1 MFMENL
7 LKKTSLIKQICV
19 KLLEPYLLLV
29 NSQIS
34 KIILRIYNM
43 SFWIKL
49 IVMVMMDKLKSALQ
63 QVQALWIN
71 KNGWFYSNLQQLH
84 LVNLQVT
91 KLIQTLDIDILYN

>member
-1 MFMENL
+1 MENL

>member
-1 MFMENL
+1 MENL

-49 IVMVMMDKLKSALQ
+49 IVTVMMDKLKSALQ

>member
-29 NSQIS
+29 DSQIS

-49 IVMVMMDKLKSALQ
+49 IVTVMMDKLKSALQ

-91 KLIQTLDIDILYN
+91 KLIKTLDIDILYN

>member
-29 NSQIS
+29 DSQIS

-49 IVMVMMDKLKSALQ
+49 IVTVMMDKLKSALQ

-71 KNGWFYSNLQQLH
+71 KNGWFYSNLQQ
-84 LVNLQVT
+84 
-91 KLIQTLDIDILYN
+91 

>member
-49 IVMVMMDKLKSALQ
+49 IVTVMMDKLKSALQ

>member
-29 NSQIS
+29 DSQIS

-49 IVMVMMDKLKSALQ
+49 IVTVMMDKLKSALQ